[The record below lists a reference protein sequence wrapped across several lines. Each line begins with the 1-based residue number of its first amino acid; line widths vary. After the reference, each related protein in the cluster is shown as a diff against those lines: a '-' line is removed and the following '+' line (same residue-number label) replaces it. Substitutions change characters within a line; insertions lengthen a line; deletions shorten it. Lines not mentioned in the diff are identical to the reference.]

1 MKILEYKRIFLSI
14 ATMMILGSF
23 AMITFFGF
31 NLGVDFS
38 GGTVYEIKYTQDKS
52 PLISDIKKA
61 VSDAGI
67 GTSSV
72 QKLGETS
79 FVIKTPELSDE
90 NKNIL
95 DDKLSVEGKY
105 VFEEVQLKTIS
116 PSVSSEFANK
126 SIWAI
131 ILVSLVIILFIA
143 YVFSGVSRP
152 VNSYKYGLIAII
164 ALIHDIIIP
173 TGIFALLGSMFVGF
187 QIDVLFITAILAILG
202 YSVNDTIVVFDRV
215 RENIKNAGKNI
226 SGKNFE
232 KIVGD
237 SINQVIRRSIFTSA
251 TTLIVIVFLYFM
263 GGENTKP
270 FALVLG
276 IGVLAGTYSSIFIA
290 SPLLIYTEKFW
301 RNTST
306 KKDKSEMSEQELEDE
321 LTKLD

>member
-126 SIWAI
+126 SI
-131 ILVSLVIILFIA
+131 
-143 YVFSGVSRP
+143 
-152 VNSYKYGLIAII
+152 
-164 ALIHDIIIP
+164 
-173 TGIFALLGSMFVGF
+173 
-187 QIDVLFITAILAILG
+187 
-202 YSVNDTIVVFDRV
+202 
-215 RENIKNAGKNI
+215 
-226 SGKNFE
+226 
-232 KIVGD
+232 
-237 SINQVIRRSIFTSA
+237 
-251 TTLIVIVFLYFM
+251 
-263 GGENTKP
+263 
-270 FALVLG
+270 
-276 IGVLAGTYSSIFIA
+276 
-290 SPLLIYTEKFW
+290 
-301 RNTST
+301 
-306 KKDKSEMSEQELEDE
+306 
-321 LTKLD
+321 